1 MLQKEEEK
9 WKPIPEYDNYE
20 ISDMGRVRNRRGQIL
35 QPQKNNRS
43 GHLQI
48 VLWKDARAKCFYLRR
63 LVAQVFIPNPDN
75 FEYVGS
81 IDNKKDNC
89 KVNNLFWSKEKYEKK
104 TYKRTDI

>member
-9 WKPIPEYDNYE
+9 WKPIPEYDKYE

-35 QPQKNNRS
+35 KPQKNNRS

-48 VLWKDARAKCFYLRR
+48 MLWKDSKAKCFYLRR
-63 LVAQVFIPNPDN
+63 LVAQIFIPNPEN
-75 FEYVGS
+75 LEYVGS

-89 KVNNLFWSKEKYEKK
+89 KVNNLFWTSEKYEKK
-104 TYKRTDI
+104 SYRREDI